1 MRKHQI
7 PVLKATAA
15 ALFLCLSFS
24 TAVSA
29 HHGGRGS
36 SHHTNTHCG
45 NTGSACYYY
54 CEGHEAHLHTNGV
67 CPYSSCT
74 DSTHHHNGS
83 ISTNVPAGTGNSASK
98 SSTAVKTASAPA
110 AMKLNASS
118 LTLLKGKGK
127 TLKASGT
134 SGDITWSSSDETIAT
149 VSKSGK
155 VTAVGKGTA
164 TITAQTGTEKK
175 TCKVKVET
183 PKLSEYKLSLGLS
196 DSHILTVTGT
206 QQKVVWSCIDTDII
220 WVDDD
225 GTLVANESGTAT
237 VTASIGTSKTGV
249 VKLKCR
255 VTVTK

>member
-1 MRKHQI
+1 MEQ
-7 PVLKATAA
+7 L
-15 ALFLCLSFS
+15 
-24 TAVSA
+24 
-29 HHGGRGS
+29 GRNHRYGQQ
-36 SHHTNTHCG
+36 
-45 NTGSACYYY
+45 
-54 CEGHEAHLHTNGV
+54 
-67 CPYSSCT
+67 
-74 DSTHHHNGS
+74 
-83 ISTNVPAGTGNSASK
+83 K
-98 SSTAVKTASAPA
+98 RQ
-110 AMKLNASS
+110 
-118 LTLLKGKGK
+118 
-127 TLKASGT
+127 
-134 SGDITWSSSDETIAT
+134 
-149 VSKSGK
+149 

-206 QQKVVWSCIDTDII
+206 QQKVVWSCSDTDII